1 MHFMILIL
9 LINIPTFLLIKSYIW
24 SIIWCDKGGK
34 YNSLRRF
41 KRTLSISE
49 RLGVKSVIQ
58 HLTLYKRE
66 YKIWR
71 TIELLF
77 IIISTILMCGYIA
90 IYIFAEDQGVTK
102 DISFYVTLFVSS
114 AFYIFMCLK
123 FDWNRNTKFDRIRM
137 ARKKK

>member
-9 LINIPTFLLIKSYIW
+9 FINIPTFLLIKSYIW

-58 HLTLYKRE
+58 HISSYKKE
-66 YKIWR
+66 YKVWR
-71 TIELLF
+71 KLELLF
-77 IIISTILMCGYIA
+77 IIISTILMCVY
-90 IYIFAEDQGVTK
+90 FAVYMLIEDKNVTK
-102 DISFYVTLFVSS
+102 DVAYVTLFVSS

-123 FDWNRNTKFDRIRM
+123 YDWNRNTKFDRIRM

>member
-58 HLTLYKRE
+58 HISSYKKE
-66 YKIWR
+66 YKVWR
-71 TIELLF
+71 KLELLF
-77 IIISTILMCGYIA
+77 IIISTILVCVY
-90 IYIFAEDQGVTK
+90 FAVYMLIEDKNVTK
-102 DISFYVTLFVSS
+102 DVAYVTLFVSS

-123 FDWNRNTKFDRIRM
+123 YDWNRNTKFDRIRM

>member
-34 YNSLRRF
+34 YNSFRRF

-58 HLTLYKRE
+58 HISSYKKE
-66 YKIWR
+66 YKVWR
-71 TIELLF
+71 KLELLF
-77 IIISTILMCGYIA
+77 IIISTILMCVY
-90 IYIFAEDQGVTK
+90 FAVYMLIEDKNVTK
-102 DISFYVTLFVSS
+102 DVAYVTLFVSS
-114 AFYIFMCLK
+114 AFYIFMRLK
-123 FDWNRNTKFDRIRM
+123 FDWNRDTKFDRIRM

>member
-9 LINIPTFLLIKSYIW
+9 FINIPTFLLIKSYIW

-41 KRTLSISE
+41 KRTLSIRE

-58 HLTLYKRE
+58 HISSYKKE
-66 YKIWR
+66 YKVWR
-71 TIELLF
+71 KLELLF
-77 IIISTILMCGYIA
+77 IIISTILMCVY
-90 IYIFAEDQGVTK
+90 FAVYMLIEDKNVTK
-102 DISFYVTLFVSS
+102 DVAYVTLFVSS

-123 FDWNRNTKFDRIRM
+123 YDWNRNTKFDRIRM

>member
-1 MHFMILIL
+1 MILIL

-58 HLTLYKRE
+58 HISSYKKE
-66 YKIWR
+66 YKVWR
-71 TIELLF
+71 KLELLF
-77 IIISTILMCGYIA
+77 IIISTILVCVY
-90 IYIFAEDQGVTK
+90 FAVYMLIEDKNVTK
-102 DISFYVTLFVSS
+102 DVAYVTLFVSS

-123 FDWNRNTKFDRIRM
+123 YDWNRNTKFDRIRM

>member
-9 LINIPTFLLIKSYIW
+9 FINIPTFLLIKSYIW

-58 HLTLYKRE
+58 HISSYKKE
-66 YKIWR
+66 YKVWR
-71 TIELLF
+71 KLELLF
-77 IIISTILMCGYIA
+77 IIISTILMCVY
-90 IYIFAEDQGVTK
+90 FAVYMLIEDKNVTK
-102 DISFYVTLFVSS
+102 DVAYVTLFVSS

-123 FDWNRNTKFDRIRM
+123 YDWNRDTKFDRIRM

>member
-1 MHFMILIL
+1 MHFIILIL
-9 LINIPTFLLIKSYIW
+9 FINIPTFLLIKSYIW

-58 HLTLYKRE
+58 HISSYKKE
-66 YKIWR
+66 YKVWR
-71 TIELLF
+71 KLELLF
-77 IIISTILMCGYIA
+77 IIISTILMCVY
-90 IYIFAEDQGVTK
+90 FAVYMLIEDKNVTK
-102 DISFYVTLFVSS
+102 DVAYVTLFVSS

-123 FDWNRNTKFDRIRM
+123 YDWNRNTKFDRIRM

>member
-1 MHFMILIL
+1 MHLLILIL
-9 LINIPTFLLIKSYIW
+9 FINISTFSLIKSYIW
-24 SIIWCDKGGK
+24 SIVWCDKGGK
-34 YNSLRRF
+34 YNSFRRF
-41 KRTLSISE
+41 KRDLCIKE
-49 RLGVKSVIQ
+49 RLGIKSVIQ

-71 TIELLF
+71 TIELSF

-102 DISFYVTLFVSS
+102 DISFYVTLFVSCV
-114 AFYIFMCLK
+114 FFIFISLK
-123 FDWNRNTKFDRIRM
+123 YDWNRDTKFDRIRM

>member
-58 HLTLYKRE
+58 HISSYKKE
-66 YKIWR
+66 YKVWR
-71 TIELLF
+71 KLELLF
-77 IIISTILMCGYIA
+77 IIISTILMCVY
-90 IYIFAEDQGVTK
+90 FAVYMLIEDKNVTK
-102 DISFYVTLFVSS
+102 DVAYVTLFVSS

-123 FDWNRNTKFDRIRM
+123 YDWNRNTKFDRIRM

>member
-9 LINIPTFLLIKSYIW
+9 FINIPTFLLIKSYIW

-58 HLTLYKRE
+58 HISSYKKE
-66 YKIWR
+66 YKVWR
-71 TIELLF
+71 KLELLF
-77 IIISTILMCGYIA
+77 IIISTILMCGY
-90 IYIFAEDQGVTK
+90 FAVYMLIEDKNVKK
-102 DISFYVTLFVSS
+102 DVAYVTLFVSS

-123 FDWNRNTKFDRIRM
+123 YDWNRHTKFDRIRM

>member
-9 LINIPTFLLIKSYIW
+9 FINIPTFLLIKSYIW

-58 HLTLYKRE
+58 HISSYKKE
-66 YKIWR
+66 YKVWR
-71 TIELLF
+71 KLELLF
-77 IIISTILMCGYIA
+77 IIISTILMCVY
-90 IYIFAEDQGVTK
+90 FAVYMLIEDKNVTK
-102 DISFYVTLFVSS
+102 DVAYVTLFVSS
-114 AFYIFMCLK
+114 AFYIFMRLK
-123 FDWNRNTKFDRIRM
+123 YDWNRNTKFDRIRM